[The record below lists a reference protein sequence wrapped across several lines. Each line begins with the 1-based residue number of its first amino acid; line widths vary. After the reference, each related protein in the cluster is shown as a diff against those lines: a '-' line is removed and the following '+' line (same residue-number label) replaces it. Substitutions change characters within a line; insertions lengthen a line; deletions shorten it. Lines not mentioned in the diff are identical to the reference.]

1 MRAETLKYIYN
12 SKAENKAEEITQ
24 TLETWKIKIQ
34 DSHYQTTEILED
46 RKKKKKLSKI

>member
-24 TLETWKIKIQ
+24 TLETWKIKI
-34 DSHYQTTEILED
+34 
-46 RKKKKKLSKI
+46 